1 MRHTAWSRLW
11 ALGFGVFLAACSGD
25 KPRPAVP
32 PTEVDAG
39 DAGEISG
46 SEPYDGA
53 VPLPRRDAGIKIPPG
68 DPEDGLIGECAVDS
82 NKIYTVAQRS
92 EPFRST
98 PLAVDQLNSR
108 FMIPFVNT
116 GDCLDTV
123 HMATLSSAATG
134 GTPTD
139 TVTIK
144 PCALVRDAA
153 ATALSDRWLIA
164 SIDNR
169 QGPYDLWLTPYEAE
183 SGATAD
189 AQRLTQSSPL
199 ETSVALATL
208 KSGDSALL
216 AYADEDD
223 AIGQTLNVRP
233 LDNLG
238 KPTADAV
245 KLDESKE
252 LYFSNVVLKPLGQ
265 GAAIAYV
272 RSSFD
277 YKTSEI
283 VFVVLDAQGKS
294 IRDPWVLARFAGPS
308 PSVDLAVDDESGGI
322 VYGRAEASTGRQ
334 IWFQLI
340 DTDGQAALLR
350 DGKSRSPAQR
360 IVNSPQRG
368 IDVSVAKLRGTFVVG
383 YRSLPLTADDHAAIR
398 AYFLDRNG
406 LVVGSSDVSFTSSG
420 GGRTN
425 VQSSSDGRVVLAWN
439 ELNATGSALKVV
451 RVPCVGN

>member
-1 MRHTAWSRLW
+1 MRHTAWSGLW
-11 ALGFGVFLAACSGD
+11 ALGFGMFVAACSGE
-25 KPRPAVP
+25 KPRPATP
-32 PTEVDAG
+32 PTQTDK

-46 SEPYDGA
+46 SEPYDGS
-53 VPLPRRDAGIKIPPG
+53 VPLPRKDAGPIMIPPG
-68 DPEDGLIGECAVDS
+68 DPEEGLIGECAVDS

-98 PLAVDQLNSR
+98 PLAVDSVNSR
-108 FMIPFVNT
+108 FIIPFANT
-116 GDCLDTV
+116 GDCLDAV
-123 HMATLSSAATG
+123 HMATLAGEATG
-134 GTPTD
+134 GEPTD
-139 TVTIK
+139 TTPIK

-169 QGPYDLWLTPYEAE
+169 QGAYDLWLTPYEAE
-183 SGATAD
+183 SGAVAD
-189 AQRLTQSSPL
+189 AQRLTMSSAV

-208 KSGDSALL
+208 QSGDAALL

-223 AIGQTLNVRP
+223 AAGQTLSVRP

-245 KLDESKE
+245 KLDESKD
-252 LYFSNVVLKPLGQ
+252 LFFSNVVLKPLGK

-277 YKTSEI
+277 FKTSDI
-283 VFVVLDAQGKS
+283 VFVMLDAQGKS
-294 IRDPWVLARFAGPS
+294 VREPWVLTRLAGPS
-308 PSVDLAVDDESGGI
+308 PSVDLAVDNESGGI
-322 VYGRAEASTGRQ
+322 VYARAEATTGRQ

-368 IDVSVAKLRGTFVVG
+368 IDVSVAKLRATFVVG
-383 YRSLPLTADDHAAIR
+383 YRSLPLTADARAALR

-406 LVVGSSDVSFTSSG
+406 LVVGSSDVSYTSSG